1 MIDVLFQCYPVE
13 KMSRDNA
20 AILVC
25 CGPGNNGGVGLVCA
39 RHLKLFVSLLHCSV
53 VVCLWRNGTS
63 PLRDVLYFGINDEN
77 LILFTLDL
85 IFRVAQSVE
94 G

>member
-39 RHLKLFVSLLHCSV
+39 RHLKLFVSLLRCYVAVYGEMGHLQFV
-53 VVCLWRNGTS
+53 T
-63 PLRDVLYFGINDEN
+63 Y
-77 LILFTLDL
+77 LIL
-85 IFRVAQSVE
+85 E
-94 G
+94 

>member
-39 RHLKLFVSLLHCSV
+39 RHLKLFVSLLHCYV
-53 VVCLWRNGTS
+53 AGYGEMGHLQFVT
-63 PLRDVLYFGINDEN
+63 Y
-77 LILFTLDL
+77 LIL
-85 IFRVAQSVE
+85 E
-94 G
+94 